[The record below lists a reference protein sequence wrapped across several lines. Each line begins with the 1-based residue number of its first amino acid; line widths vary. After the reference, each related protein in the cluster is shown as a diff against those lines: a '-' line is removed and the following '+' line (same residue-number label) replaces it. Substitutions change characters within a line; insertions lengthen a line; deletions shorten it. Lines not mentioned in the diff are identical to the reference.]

1 MPKSEKF
8 QAPQRGRRRWK
19 KVVSGFALLHHQH
32 HQPGGLDRHL
42 QRHHDLVGLLKQQL
56 LKHSSALTLAYPTQV
71 IGLSCAPL
79 RRCHN
84 TKSLQFFLLFTLEVF
99 LSFLLIIIFVLILSF
114 QEWCSLSVLETSA
127 RTLSQ
132 PHLLPGL
139 QDLQLALSYL
149 FSFPRS
155 PSQRS

>member
-1 MPKSEKF
+1 MTKSEKKF

-32 HQPGGLDRHL
+32 HQPGGLDCHL
-42 QRHHDLVGLLKQQL
+42 QRHHDLVGLLIQQL

-71 IGLSCAPL
+71 IGLSCLPQYKKFAIFYCSVFIL
-79 RRCHN
+79 
-84 TKSLQFFLLFTLEVF
+84 KVF
-99 LSFLLIIIFVLILSF
+99 LSFLLMMIFVLILSF
-114 QEWCSLSVLETSA
+114 QEWCSLSVLSASA
-127 RTLSQ
+127 RALSQ

-139 QDLQLALSYL
+139 RDFRPTLPYL
-149 FSFPRS
+149 FSFARS